1 MFIKFNFIVKSNKVS
16 FCVCVCVCV
25 HAWAHTQTVV
35 CQGGVGCHVRLQGI
49 LPSQGW
55 NSCILHALH

>member
-1 MFIKFNFIVKSNKVS
+1 MFIKFNFIFKSNKVS

-35 CQGGVGCHVRLQGI
+35 CQGGVG
-49 LPSQGW
+49 
-55 NSCILHALH
+55 